1 MHQPSLAS
9 LPGANEPKGKWKAFL
24 KPSREGSNNESK
36 EPQPPA
42 AAKCREID
50 ELSEPPEGS
59 CFADTLGQPSNT
71 EAELL
76 ASGHIEIKGKQFLA
90 QTTRVKV
97 SEWRRGSFLV

>member
-1 MHQPSLAS
+1 MRVRSHSHQPLQNAT
-9 LPGANEPKGKWKAFL
+9 KWMSSQNL
-24 KPSREGSNNESK
+24 QRE
-36 EPQPPA
+36 A
-42 AAKCREID
+42 A
-50 ELSEPPEGS
+50 
-59 CFADTLGQPSNT
+59 FADTLGQPSNT